1 MEGRNPAQRFLD
13 SPMPYNRR
21 NVSGK
26 PTRLDSNDQGHR
38 QGLRTCGMPTKVDS
52 NDRGDRQGLKACELE
67 AKMDADGYGDRQDL
81 KACELGAKMDADDY
95 GDRLGLKACGLGGRV
110 DTKGLGDCQG
120 LKACGLGAS
129 TDANVRGDGQG
140 LKACAT
146 TTRTDASDRG
156 DRQGLKACATTSR
169 MDANDRRDRQ
179 GLKACA
185 TTTRMDANDHG
196 DCQGLRACATA
207 IRTDAKDRGD
217 RQGWDVSGMPSKPD
231 ASDPCSHQATMKP
244 AERLYHL
251 LNQPAN
257 KCCADCGAPDPKWV
271 SMTFGVFICIK
282 CSGAHRSLGVHI
294 SKVVSVK
301 LDEWTDE
308 QVDILADSGGN
319 AAVNMIYEAF
329 MPENYTKPKQDCS
342 AEERNGFIR
351 RKYEV
356 QQFVSNP
363 QLSCPPR
370 RNDKQNHQHQHS
382 GSSRHG
388 LGHSF
393 KNSWRRK
400 EHEPKAVKKT
410 MEMGMVEFVGL
421 IKVDIIRGTNLAIR
435 DVMSSDPYVIIN
447 LGHQSM
453 KTKVIK
459 SSLNPVWNERLM
471 LSIPDPVPLLK
482 LQVYDKD
489 TFTTD
494 DRMGEAEI
502 NIEPLVAAARAYE
515 ASTITDT
522 AQLNKWMAKD
532 GIWIPRDSAIS
543 IINGK
548 VKQLVTVRLQ
558 NVERGHLEMELECVP
573 LTQ

>member
-1 MEGRNPAQRFLD
+1 MEGRNSSQRFVD
-13 SPMPYNRR
+13 SPNPCNRR

-26 PTRLDSNDQGHR
+26 PTRPDSNDHGHR
-38 QGLRTCGMPTKVDS
+38 QGSKACGMPTRMDS
-52 NDRGDRQGLKACELE
+52 NDPHGDRQGLKACEL
-67 AKMDADGYGDRQDL
+67 A
-81 KACELGAKMDADDY
+81 AKMDADDY
-95 GDRLGLKACGLGGRV
+95 GDRQGMKACGLGTRV
-110 DTKGLGDCQG
+110 DSTKDHGDCQG
-120 LKACGLGAS
+120 LKACGLG
-129 TDANVRGDGQG
+129 TRIDANDHGDSQA
-140 LKACAT
+140 LKACGLETRMDSANDHGNNRQGSNAYGAST
-146 TTRTDASDRG
+146 TMDANEYG
-156 DRQGLKACATTSR
+156 ARQGLKACGTATKT
-169 MDANDRRDRQ
+169 DANDYGDHR
-179 GLKACA
+179 GFKVCGMM
-185 TTTRMDANDHG
+185 TT
-196 DCQGLRACATA
+196 
-207 IRTDAKDRGD
+207 
-217 RQGWDVSGMPSKPD
+217 KPD
-231 ASDPCSHQATMKP
+231 AHDHCSHQGPIKP
-244 AERLYHL
+244 ADRLDHL

-257 KCCADCGAPDPKWV
+257 RCCADCGAPDPKWV

-308 QVDILADSGGN
+308 QVDLLADSGGN
-319 AAVNMIYEAF
+319 AAVNMRYEAF
-329 MPENYTKPKQDCS
+329 MPENFTKPRQDCS
-342 AEERNGFIR
+342 AEERSDFIRSTLAYQLFILLMSYYATPLPGLHDLSPSYLHTCR

-356 QQFVSNP
+356 QQFLSSP

-370 RNDKQNHQHQHS
+370 RNDRHSHQHHS
-382 GSSRHG
+382 GSGRHG

-400 EHEPKAVKKT
+400 AEHEPKALKKT
-410 MEMGMVEFVGL
+410 TDLGMVEFIGL
-421 IKVDIIRGTNLAIR
+421 MKVDVIRGTNLAIR

-447 LGHQSM
+447 LGHQTM

-471 LSIPDPVPLLK
+471 LSIPDPIPVLK
-482 LQVYDKD
+482 LQVLDKD

-543 IINGK
+543 IVNGK
-548 VKQLVTVRLQ
+548 VKQVVTVRLQ

>member
-1 MEGRNPAQRFLD
+1 MDGRNSSQRFAD
-13 SPMPYNRR
+13 SPKPCNRR
-21 NVSGK
+21 NVSAK
-26 PTRLDSNDQGHR
+26 PTRLDSNDHGHR
-38 QGLRTCGMPTKVDS
+38 QGSKACGMPARMDS
-52 NDRGDRQGLKACELE
+52 NDHGDRQGLKACEL
-67 AKMDADGYGDRQDL
+67 A
-81 KACELGAKMDADDY
+81 AKMDADDY
-95 GDRLGLKACGLGGRV
+95 GDRQGSKACGLGTRE
-110 DTKGLGDCQG
+110 DTKDHGDCQG
-120 LKACGLGAS
+120 LKACGLG
-129 TDANVRGDGQG
+129 
-140 LKACAT
+140 
-146 TTRTDASDRG
+146 TRTDANDHG
-156 DRQGLKACATTSR
+156 DGQALKACGLGTRMDADDHGNRQGLNACGVSTTMDDANEYGARQGLKACGTATKT
-169 MDANDRRDRQ
+169 
-179 GLKACA
+179 
-185 TTTRMDANDHG
+185 DANDHG
-196 DCQGLRACATA
+196 DHRSFKVC
-207 IRTDAKDRGD
+207 
-217 RQGWDVSGMPSKPD
+217 GMIAKPD
-231 ASDPCSHQATMKP
+231 ANDHGSHQGPVKP
-244 AERLYHL
+244 AEILDHL

-257 KCCADCGAPDPKWV
+257 RCCADCGAPDPKWV

-308 QVDILADSGGN
+308 HVDLLADSGGN
-319 AAVNMIYEAF
+319 AAVNMRYEAF
-329 MPENYTKPKQDCS
+329 VPENYTKPRQDCS
-342 AEERNGFIR
+342 SEERSDFIR

-356 QQFVSNP
+356 QQFLSNP

-370 RNDKQNHQHQHS
+370 RNDKHSHQQQHS

-400 EHEPKAVKKT
+400 AEHEQKAVKKT
-410 MEMGMVEFVGL
+410 MELGMVEFIGL
-421 IKVDIIRGTNLAIR
+421 MKVDVIRGTNLAIR
-435 DVMSSDPYVIIN
+435 DVMSSDPYVIIS

-459 SSLNPVWNERLM
+459 SSLNPVWNERLL
-471 LSIPDPVPLLK
+471 LSIPDPIPLLK
-482 LQVYDKD
+482 LQVLDKD

-515 ASTITDT
+515 AATITDT

-543 IINGK
+543 IVNGK
-548 VKQLVTVRLQ
+548 VKQAVTVRLQ